1 MINAMAKEHPLW
13 QGLSRTSDRNIPVR
27 AIWWQTAISIGLT
40 LFVSLEQV
48 MLYAGF
54 LLQLMST
61 VTIIASFYIK
71 PKAGAFRSPFGRVLQ
86 VIYVLFSLFVLVYL
100 LRERPTE
107 SIIGLS
113 LLAVGMLTYFIKPNW
128 SKS

>member
-1 MINAMAKEHPLW
+1 MAKEHPLW
-13 QGLSRTSDRNIPVR
+13 RPLAKTSRMGIPVR
-27 AIWWQTAISIGLT
+27 AIWWQTIISIGLT

-71 PKAGAFRSPFGRVLQ
+71 PKEGGFRSPFGRVLQ
-86 VIYVLFSLFVLVYL
+86 VVYVLFSLFVLVYL
-100 LRERPTE
+100 LYERPFE
-107 SIIGLS
+107 SLIGLG
-113 LLAVGMLTYFIKPNW
+113 LLAFGMLTYFIRPQ
-128 SKS
+128 SPTIQ

>member
-1 MINAMAKEHPLW
+1 
-13 QGLSRTSDRNIPVR
+13 
-27 AIWWQTAISIGLT
+27 
-40 LFVSLEQV
+40 

-71 PKAGAFRSPFGRVLQ
+71 PKEGAFKSPFGRVLQ

-113 LLAVGMLTYFIKPNW
+113 LLAAGMMTYFIKPNW